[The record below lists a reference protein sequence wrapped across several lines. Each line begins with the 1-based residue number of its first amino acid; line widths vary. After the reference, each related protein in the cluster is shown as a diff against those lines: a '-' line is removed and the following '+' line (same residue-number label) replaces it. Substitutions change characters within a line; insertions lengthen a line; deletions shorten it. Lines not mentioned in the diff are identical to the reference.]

1 MQQIF
6 VVGSINRDLV
16 IYVDGLPRPGETV
29 FGERF
34 QQFPG
39 GKGANQAVAAS
50 RLGGDVHLV
59 GNVGS
64 DAFGKEMR
72 DFLAGENIDTSEI
85 AILDT
90 APTGIA
96 LITVDSASEN
106 SIVVVSGAN
115 MVWHTR
121 DLVRMKAGRG
131 DIVICQFEIPLEIV
145 ESVLEQAKKIGAT
158 TILNPAPI
166 KPATERILKNV
177 DYLVVNEVE
186 LEALSGA
193 TVNPDDS
200 TSVYA
205 AMEKLIEHGPITI
218 VATLGPCGALV
229 SGSAGKYE
237 AKGHNVNAVDT
248 TGAGDCF
255 IGGFAAALA
264 KSDSVPDAISFAN
277 KAAAISVTRRGAASS
292 FPMAADVKGR
302 RLGPGFNF

>member
-1 MQQIF
+1 MRKIY

-29 FGERF
+29 FGNRF

-64 DAFGKEMR
+64 DAFGKDML

-85 AILDT
+85 AVLDT

-96 LITVDSASEN
+96 LITVDRASEN

-121 DLVRMKAGRG
+121 DLARMKIGRS
-131 DIVICQFEIPLEIV
+131 DIVICQFEIPLKIIA
-145 ESVLEQAKKIGAT
+145 SVFERAKKIGAT

-166 KPATERILKNV
+166 KPAVERILKNV
-177 DYLVVNEVE
+177 DYLVVNEVK

-193 TVNPDDS
+193 SVNPDDP
-200 TSVYA
+200 TSVHA
-205 AMEKLIEHGPITI
+205 AMEKLHQRGLVAT
-218 VATLGPCGALV
+218 VATLGPRGALV
-229 SGSAGKYE
+229 GGPTGRYE
-237 AKGHNVNAVDT
+237 AKGHAVNAVDT

-255 IGGFAAALA
+255 IGGFAAALS
-264 KSDSVPDAISFAN
+264 KSASVPDVINFAN
-277 KAAAISVTRRGAASS
+277 KAAAISVTRRGAATS
-292 FPMAADVKGR
+292 FPLVAEVS
-302 RLGPGFNF
+302 

>member
-1 MQQIF
+1 MRKIY

-16 IYVDGLPRPGETV
+16 VYVDRLPRPGETV
-29 FGERF
+29 FGNRF

-64 DAFGKEMR
+64 DPFGKEMR

-90 APTGIA
+90 ASTGIA

-106 SIVVVSGAN
+106 SIVVVSAAN
-115 MVWHTR
+115 MVWDTR
-121 DLVRMKAGRG
+121 DLVRMKMGRS
-131 DIVICQFEIPLEIV
+131 DIVICQFEIPLEII
-145 ESVLEQAKKIGAT
+145 ESVFERAKKMGAT

-193 TVNPDDS
+193 TFNPDDP

-205 AMEKLIEHGPITI
+205 AMEKLHERGPVAI
-218 VATLGPCGALV
+218 VATLGPRGALL
-229 SGSAGKYE
+229 SGPIGRYE
-237 AKGHNVNAVDT
+237 AKGHKVNAVDT

-264 KSDSVPDAISFAN
+264 KSASVPEAIDFAN

-292 FPMAADVKGR
+292 FPTVAEVMGR
-302 RLGPGFNF
+302 PLGSGF

>member
-1 MQQIF
+1 MRKIF

-16 IYVDGLPRPGETV
+16 VYTDRLPRTGETV
-29 FGERF
+29 FGNGF

-64 DAFGKEMR
+64 DAFGKDML
-72 DFLAGENIDTSEI
+72 DFLARENIDTSEI
-85 AILDT
+85 ALVDT

-96 LITVDSASEN
+96 LIMVNSVSEN
-106 SIVVVSGAN
+106 CIVVVSGAN
-115 MVWHTR
+115 MVWQTR
-121 DLVRMKAGRG
+121 DLARMKIEPA
-131 DIVICQFEIPLEIV
+131 DIVICQFEIPLEII
-145 ESVLEQAKKIGAT
+145 ESVFARAKVIGAT

-166 KPATERILKNV
+166 RPATEKLFRNV

-186 LEALSGA
+186 LEVLSGA
-193 TVNPDDS
+193 AVGLDDP

-205 AMEKLIEHGPITI
+205 AMGKFHEQGPLAII
-218 VATLGPCGALV
+218 ATLGPRGALFR
-229 SGSAGKYE
+229 GPAGRYE
-237 AKGHNVNAVDT
+237 TKGHKVDTMDT

-264 KSDSVPDAISFAN
+264 KSESVTDAIDFAN
-277 KAAAISVTRRGAASS
+277 KAAAISVTRQGAASS
-292 FPMAADVKGR
+292 FPTLAEVKTNI
-302 RLGPGFNF
+302 P

>member
-1 MQQIF
+1 M
-6 VVGSINRDLV
+6 
-16 IYVDGLPRPGETV
+16 
-29 FGERF
+29 
-34 QQFPG
+34 
-39 GKGANQAVAAS
+39 
-50 RLGGDVHLV
+50 V

-85 AILDT
+85 SILDT

-115 MVWHTR
+115 MVWDTR
-121 DLVRMKAGRG
+121 DLVRMKMGRS
-131 DIVICQFEIPLEIV
+131 DIVICQFEIPLEII
-145 ESVLEQAKKIGAT
+145 ESVFERAKEIGAT

-166 KPATERILKNV
+166 KPVTERILKNV

-193 TVNPDDS
+193 TVNPGDP

-205 AMEKLIEHGPITI
+205 AMEKLHERGSFAI
-218 VATLGPCGALV
+218 VGTLGPRGALL
-229 SGSAGKYE
+229 SGPTGKYE
-237 AKGHNVNAVDT
+237 AKGYKVNAVDT

-255 IGGFAAALA
+255 IGGFAAALS
-264 KSDSVPDAISFAN
+264 KSASVPDAINFAN
-277 KAAAISVTRRGAASS
+277 KAAAISVTRRGTASC
-292 FPMAADVKGR
+292 FPMAAEVKGR
-302 RLGPGFNF
+302 RLGF